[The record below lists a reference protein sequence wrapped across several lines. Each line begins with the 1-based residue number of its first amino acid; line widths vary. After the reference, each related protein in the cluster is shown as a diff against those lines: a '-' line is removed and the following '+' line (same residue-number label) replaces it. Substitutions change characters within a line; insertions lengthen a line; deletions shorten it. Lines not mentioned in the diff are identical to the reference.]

1 GAGWGAGPWDG
12 AAGGQ
17 GAGGGGVVPGGG
29 GGGGAAPGHCRPV
42 RVGADG
48 ETPGAAGTS
57 GPVPAPAGPP
67 PSGAGGPTPSGGA
80 AGPGSWAET
89 TVGVGHPP
97 GPVGASAPPPVAPP
111 GPAAAP
117 SASASSQRW
126 ESSFQYR
133 GPPVIASPSSRSPPA
148 SHAEQPRD
156 GGGRGQHRRQ
166 GLGVRQERPHPAA
179 AALAHRAGAVDLV
192 LGVRQR
198 LVQLCGLL
206 TLPHPGQIRPQ
217 IADGPQK
224 FPGGRVGPARN
235 AVVALGVGVAA

>member
-1 GAGWGAGPWDG
+1 
-12 AAGGQ
+12 
-17 GAGGGGVVPGGG
+17 GGG

-57 GPVPAPAGPP
+57 GPVPAPAGP
-67 PSGAGGPTPSGGA
+67 APSGGA

-97 GPVGASAPPPVAPP
+97 GPVVSSAPPPVAPP

-133 GPPVIASPSSRSPPA
+133 GPPVIASPSSRSPPS

-156 GGGRGQHRRQ
+156 GGGRGQPRRQ
-166 GLGVRQERPHPAA
+166 GLGIRQQLQRPAEAA
-179 AALAHRAGAVDLV
+179 CAHRAGAVGLG
-192 LGVRQR
+192 LGVRPR

-206 TLPHPGQIRPQ
+206 TLPHPGQFRPQ
-217 IADGPQK
+217 IADGTQK
-224 FPGGRVGPARN
+224 FPGGWVRTRPERRGGSPR
-235 AVVALGVGVAA
+235 GCG